1 MRNLLII
8 EHEDSVRDDLGLYTK
23 ELGYKPILISDLL
36 VCNSVKSVG
45 QQCHTKKPCAEFLL
59 IDNDC
64 PAIDG
69 LSLIELQ
76 AEKGCTVNKQ
86 RKALMAST
94 LTDKEHKK
102 ATTLGCAVLLK
113 PVTYEKFKNWLNRV
127 ENKTGI

>member
-76 AEKGCTVNKQ
+76 SEKGCTVNKQ
-86 RKALMAST
+86 RKALMART

-102 ATTLGCAVLLK
+102 ATTLGCHVILK
-113 PVTYEKFKNWLNRV
+113 PVTYKALESWLKGLESPAV
-127 ENKTGI
+127 

>member
-23 ELGYKPILISDLL
+23 ELGYKPILMSDLL

-102 ATTLGCAVLLK
+102 ATTLGCHVIPK
-113 PVTYEKFKNWLNRV
+113 PVTYEALEKKL
-127 ENKTGI
+127 EPLKCP

>member
-23 ELGYKPILISDLL
+23 ELGYKPILISDPL
-36 VCNSVKSVG
+36 VCNAVKSVG

-64 PAIDG
+64 PVIDG

-102 ATTLGCAVLLK
+102 ATTLGCHVIPK
-113 PVTYEKFKNWLNRV
+113 PVTYKALENWLKGLESPAV
-127 ENKTGI
+127 

>member
-8 EHEDSVRDDLGLYTK
+8 EHEDSVRVDLGLYTK
-23 ELGYKPILISDLL
+23 ELGYKPILISDPL
-36 VCNSVKSVG
+36 VCNAVKSVG

-86 RKALMAST
+86 RKAIMAST

-102 ATTLGCAVLLK
+102 ATTLGCHVIPK
-113 PVTYEKFKNWLNRV
+113 PVAYKALENRLKRL
-127 ENKTGI
+127 ESPAA